1 MGSRAFHVLSNI
13 AAFKSTGTLATYQPR
28 TIFNRP
34 RQVIRTPRAC
44 PEGRG

>member
-28 TIFNRP
+28 TIFNRA
-34 RQVIRTPRAC
+34 QGDSDCRAC
-44 PEGRG
+44 SEGRG

>member
-34 RQVIRTPRAC
+34 RHDTGPRTC